1 MFIYLWAAGSAAFFR
16 RPVWEQTIGK
26 QSNERPFQ
34 KNSAVPDASGKT
46 FRKSVRSSINLLQPS
61 PGVRYSEFLTLSI
74 LRVKNSLPLTV
85 SADTTTPRSLSL
97 ETRPLISCLR
107 YAPPNRRSG
116 DCKMYVNHDNRARS
130 PCYHDL
136 QILLFSCHGEKGK
149 SELQHAFCV
158 LVSLFLKN

>member
-1 MFIYLWAAGSAAFFR
+1 MYIVPLLLHLVNVYLILWAAGSAAFFR

-34 KNSAVPDASGKT
+34 KHPAVPDASGKT
-46 FRKSVRSSINLLQPS
+46 FRKSVRSSVNLLQPS
-61 PGVRYSEFLTLSI
+61 PGVRCSESLTLGI

-116 DCKMYVNHDNRARS
+116 DCKIGVGLDKWGHTRPLYLPTH
-130 PCYHDL
+130 
-136 QILLFSCHGEKGK
+136 
-149 SELQHAFCV
+149 
-158 LVSLFLKN
+158 LVYRLPRR